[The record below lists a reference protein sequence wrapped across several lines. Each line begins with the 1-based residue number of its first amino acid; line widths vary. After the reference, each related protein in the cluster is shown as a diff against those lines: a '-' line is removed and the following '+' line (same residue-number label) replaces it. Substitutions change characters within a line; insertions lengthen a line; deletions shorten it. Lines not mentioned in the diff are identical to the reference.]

1 LSAARAG
8 LAVAAAIAP
17 ANAARSTD
25 RKLGDIGVL
34 PCCFLLLHLSR
45 SGEER

>member
-1 LSAARAG
+1 LSAAGAG

-34 PCCFLLLHLSR
+34 PFYFLWS
-45 SGEER
+45 SP

>member
-1 LSAARAG
+1 LSVADAG

-17 ANAARSTD
+17 ASAARSTV

-34 PCCFLLLHLSR
+34 PFYFLWS
-45 SGEER
+45 SP